1 MGAAAAEREVV
12 LVVLLLLK
20 MMLINMMGEYFL
32 DPMGPQGRDGV
43 R

>member
-20 MMLINMMGEYFL
+20 MMLIDMMGEYFL
-32 DPMGPQGRDGV
+32 DPVGPKV
-43 R
+43 EMV